1 MPRPL
6 TFAEVGVVVVVGV
19 VIMAEF
25 EDDDD
30 GRTATVAPF
39 KKSIRRCEWS
49 CIASGRSEVEEAAA
63 LPSFVV
69 RAAKSAMAMVMLQL
83 QLLFA
88 FRVVFVV
95 GCCPMLRSPNY

>member
-6 TFAEVGVVVVVGV
+6 TFAEVGVAVVVVGV

-25 EDDDD
+25 EDADD
-30 GRTATVAPF
+30 RRAATVAPF

-83 QLLFA
+83 LFA

>member
-6 TFAEVGVVVVVGV
+6 TFAEVGVAVVVVGV

-25 EDDDD
+25 EDADD
-30 GRTATVAPF
+30 RRAATVAPF

-49 CIASGRSEVEEAAA
+49 CIASGSSEVEEAAA

-83 QLLFA
+83 LFA

>member
-25 EDDDD
+25 EDADD
-30 GRTATVAPF
+30 RRAATVAPF

-49 CIASGRSEVEEAAA
+49 CIASGRSEVEEATA